1 MKSMNRRKFMQSL
14 LLLSAIAALP
24 KLAFARAVEAFSSS
38 TVDDVLKQL
47 LGDIP
52 IEESDK
58 IVFKIPDIA
67 ENGAVVPVSVSTKIE
82 GVDRIYLLVDKN
94 PNPLSAVFEIS
105 DRTLPDISTRV
116 KIGESSMARVVVRAN
131 GRAYMTSKEVKV
143 TIGGCGG

>member
-14 LLLSAIAALP
+14 FLLTAIAALP
-24 KLAFARAVEAFSSS
+24 KLAFARAVPAFSSS

-47 LGDIP
+47 LGDMP
-52 IEESDK
+52 IEVSDK
-58 IVFKIPDIA
+58 IVFKIPEIA

-82 GVDRIYLLVDKN
+82 GVDRIYLLVDNN

-105 DRTLPDISTRV
+105 GRTLPDISTRV
-116 KIGESSMARVVVRAN
+116 KVGESSMARAVVRAN